1 MSKLDFTSFSNA
13 IDSLGDA
20 LNEYAKDET
29 NSYVRD
35 SCIQRF
41 EYCYDMSKK
50 ILIKHLKS
58 ISDDPMEIDRTSLAN
73 NTRQAYSLG
82 IIKHSWD
89 EWDIYRENRNN
100 TSHGYD
106 EDVAISIV
114 EQLPIFYKELVFLLN
129 RLEEYNENQV

>member
-1 MSKLDFTSFSNA
+1 MRKLDFTSFSNA

-50 ILIKHLKS
+50 ILI
-58 ISDDPMEIDRTSLAN
+58 N
-73 NTRQAYSLG
+73 
-82 IIKHSWD
+82 
-89 EWDIYRENRNN
+89 
-100 TSHGYD
+100 
-106 EDVAISIV
+106 
-114 EQLPIFYKELVFLLN
+114 
-129 RLEEYNENQV
+129 

>member
-1 MSKLDFTSFSNA
+1 MSGLDFTSFSNA

-50 ILIKHLKS
+50 ILIKHLKNV
-58 ISDDPMEIDRTSLAN
+58 SDDPMQIDRISLAN
-73 NTRQAYSLG
+73 NIRKAYNLG

-114 EQLPIFYKELVFLLN
+114 VKLPIFYKELVFLLN
-129 RLEEYNENQV
+129 KLEEYNEDQV

>member
-73 NTRQAYSLG
+73 NTRRAYSLG